1 MEVTASLSPSP
12 SPSPS
17 LVNFKAVIPS
27 PMLGITAKLTGVTN
41 TCMPVYAGVWLPQ
54 LPTHLLK
61 P

>member
-1 MEVTASLSPSP
+1 MEVTA